1 MLGVNSRRCAQMR
14 CCMRSSAVGD
24 GSSSSARRHPSR
36 CFVLCPRAAA
46 APSSRRRSHGFVTS
60 SHTQGIGVVCL
71 HLAAGRICDCRWGCG
86 RGRAQSLRTLRG
98 AHGTVLRFRWR
109 GRGEERATSRDL
121 GFSPSAAT
129 RAKDMDIFA
138 CARMIGRLRYVC
150 KNVTIDLVLSSPAGV
165 GAAWRSIRAF
175 KDR

>member
-1 MLGVNSRRCAQMR
+1 
-14 CCMRSSAVGD
+14 MRSLAVGD
-24 GSSSSARRHPSR
+24 GSSSPARRHPSSS
-36 CFVLCPRAAA
+36 FVLRPRAAV
-46 APSSRRRSHGFVTS
+46 APSSRRRSHDFVTS
-60 SHTQGIGVVCL
+60 SHTHTASAWFGVCL

-150 KNVTIDLVLSSPAGV
+150 KNVTIDLVSSSLTGV